1 MSKYKFSYLFHSTL
15 FHILYQATVSYDQFL
30 FPDEPQLMIT
40 AGPGMGMPP
49 QGGYPQQQMP
59 GMYAQPGYQM
69 SPQGPMPGYG
79 M

>member
-1 MSKYKFSYLFHSTL
+1 
-15 FHILYQATVSYDQFL
+15 
-30 FPDEPQLMIT
+30 MIT

-49 QGGYPQQQMP
+49 QGGYAPQQMP

-69 SPQGPMPGYG
+69 PPQGPMPGYG